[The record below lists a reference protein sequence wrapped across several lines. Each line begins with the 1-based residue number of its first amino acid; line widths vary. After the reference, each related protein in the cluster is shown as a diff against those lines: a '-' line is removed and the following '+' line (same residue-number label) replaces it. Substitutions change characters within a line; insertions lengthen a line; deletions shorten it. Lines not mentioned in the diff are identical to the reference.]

1 MSTGTGGAVGSD
13 LLDEQIDGAS
23 APVATQDD
31 PEIAKFRERARSTK
45 YIPVSR
51 IRKSDVALRG
61 VQRQSEKY
69 QMLLDSVKK
78 RGVLNSILVRE
89 QKDPETG
96 TTFYGLV
103 DGLQRF
109 TAATDAGLTEIPAN
123 IVEMDDAEVL
133 ETQLITNL
141 NRIETKPADVSKH
154 LLRILSRNPFMT
166 KSHLAERVS
175 QSLTWVEQRLGLAD
189 LKDEIKNL
197 VNEGKIHLTNAYA
210 LSKID
215 EDEQMQHVEA
225 AMTESPKTFVP
236 RMKQRAKEIK
246 DARKSGKDA
255 GTAEFTPVQ
264 FMQKVGD
271 VKKEVEAGYPVGNAL
286 IQQNGLPPDA
296 IEGWKLAL
304 LWSLHYDKLSQE
316 EQKREHDRKKAE
328 REAEKA
334 RMKEQREKEKQ
345 QKAAQQAESITGGW

>member
-1 MSTGTGGAVGSD
+1 MSTGAAVGTD
-13 LLDEQIDGAS
+13 LLDEQIDGS
-23 APVATQDD
+23 AEAVQDND
-31 PEIAKFRERARSTK
+31 PEISKFRERARSTS

-69 QMLLDSVKK
+69 QLLLDSVKK

-96 TTFYGLV
+96 TVFYGLV

-109 TAATDAGLTEIPAN
+109 TAATDAGLEKIPAN
-123 IVEMDDAEVL
+123 IVDMDDAEVL

-166 KSHLAERVS
+166 KSNLAERVS
-175 QSLTWVEQRLGLAD
+175 QSLTWVEQRLGLSD
-189 LKDEIKNL
+189 LKEDIKVL

-215 EDEQMQHVEA
+215 EEEQGQHVEA

-246 DARKSGKDA
+246 DAHKSGKDA
-255 GTAEFTPVQ
+255 GQAAFSPVQ

-271 VKKEVEAGYPVGNAL
+271 VKKEVESGYPMGLAL
-286 IQQNGLPPDA
+286 CKKHGLDETA
-296 IEGWKLAL
+296 LEGWKLAL
-304 LWSLHYDKLSQE
+304 LWSLHFDEDSKE

-328 REAEKA
+328 RDAEKA
-334 RMKEQREKEKQ
+334 RVKEQREKEKQ
-345 QKAAQQAESITGGW
+345 QRAAQEAASITKGW